1 MIRKSILTVMLLCG
15 VAVSSVMAQKKNF
28 SYKFYGQIRTDLYY
42 NSRANVETVDGLFY
56 MFPKDNIVKDANG
69 KDLND
74 YAAGDFYAIYSR
86 LGLDVKGPTI
96 GKKVKTSAKFEVD
109 LRGSGTNFSMF
120 RVRHAYMNFDW
131 GTSALLLGQTWHPLY
146 GNVTP
151 DILNLNMGAPYQPFG
166 RAPQIR
172 YQYSDAHF
180 LVTASA
186 IWQSQYLSVGPKS
199 NRTGEIE
206 TRKSQ
211 DFIKNSCIPEF
222 YAGVDYKND
231 GLFVGAGVHVS
242 SITPRVKSEF
252 DGEVYKVHERVT
264 GVSGEAH
271 IKYKAPKLFVAAKT
285 LLSTNLT
292 QTSNVGGYGV
302 TSVDSETG
310 EQEYAPLRTSHTWAN
325 LVYGSKWKVGL
336 FAGYLKNLGANKKVD
351 NIISSVA
358 IADKKNVTSIDD
370 MSTVSAELT
379 YNLPHWKFGAEYSW
393 CGANY
398 GNYTEKGRVTNTH
411 LVKNNRFV
419 FVAMFM
425 F

>member
-1 MIRKSILTVMLLCG
+1 M
-15 VAVSSVMAQKKNF
+15 VAAFLFATAGNVMAQKKNF

-56 MFPKDNIVKDANG
+56 MYPKDIVRDDNG
-69 KDLND
+69 NDLNN
-74 YAAGDFYAIYSR
+74 YAAGDFYVLYSR
-86 LGLDVKGPTI
+86 LGLDVQGPTL

-151 DILNLNMGAPYQPFG
+151 DIMNLNMGAPYQPFG

-172 YQYSDAHF
+172 YQFTDEHF
-180 LVTASA
+180 LLTASA
-186 IWQSQYLSVGPKS
+186 IWQSQYLSAGPKT
-199 NRTGEIE
+199 NRNGEIGS
-206 TRKSQ
+206 RKSQ
-211 DFIKNSCIPEF
+211 DFIKHSCVPEF
-222 YAGVDYKND
+222 YLGADYKNN

-242 SITPRVKSEF
+242 SITPRVQAEF
-252 DGEVYKVHERVT
+252 NDKVYKVHERVT

-271 IKYKAPKLFVAAKT
+271 IKYKAPKLYVAAKT
-285 LLSTNLT
+285 VLSTNLS
-292 QTSNVGGYGV
+292 QLSSIGGYGV
-302 TSVDSETG
+302 TAVDPNTG
-310 EQEYAPLRTSHTWAN
+310 EQEYAPLRVSHTWADI
-325 LVYGSKWKVGL
+325 VYGSKWRVGL
-336 FAGYLKNLGANKKVD
+336 FAGYLKNLGASTEVS
-351 NIISSVA
+351 NIISSVSV
-358 IADKKNVTSIDD
+358 ADKSNPTSIDN
-370 MSTVSAELT
+370 MGTISAELT

-398 GNYTEKGRVTNTH
+398 GEYTDKGRVTDTH
-411 LVKNNRFV
+411 LVKNNRAV
-419 FVAMFM
+419 LVAMFM